1 MGIRQSIFW
10 QVNRIRVEM
19 IRINGPYSQNA
30 IEEVPFESRQE
41 KKSPIHRNILRFLMI
56 DEMLQMVNAYIM
68 VKLMATY

>member
-1 MGIRQSIFW
+1 
-10 QVNRIRVEM
+10 M

-56 DEMLQMVNAYIM
+56 DEMLQMVNAYLM